1 MFGGSGMVAGVLV
14 PVRYPA
20 EIPVLP
26 ALIVPVEVEIEI
38 ELLLPP
44 STPWGTDV
52 PWFCARIPTAPELM
66 VTPGSVVMST
76 APNVETAKTPCDV
89 VPVIVAAL
97 PTTILSK
104 LAPLVRAKIPWVLPD
119 TLP

>member
-76 APNVETAKTPCDV
+76 APKFV
-89 VPVIVAAL
+89 
-97 PTTILSK
+97 
-104 LAPLVRAKIPWVLPD
+104 KIPLKADGPDELILPALMN
-119 TLP
+119 TI